1 MTYQF
6 AKGKL
11 ELGGLEIKQTEF
23 KTEVNTALT
32 SSLGLD
38 DSTIPATAKLAVSAK
53 YGNVALST
61 SGSFVYTPMTN
72 FKGTESFWVTISN
85 GVSSTTK
92 EIKITV
98 E

>member
-1 MTYQF
+1 MT
-6 AKGKL
+6 
-11 ELGGLEIKQTEF
+11 
-23 KTEVNTALT
+23 
-32 SSLGLD
+32 D
-38 DSTIPATAKLAVSAK
+38 
-53 YGNVALST
+53 
-61 SGSFVYTPMTN
+61 